1 VLTEAKAVVT
11 VFEDNNP
18 GLTLIISPVRDL
30 QRQVDLWCKNKT
42 VKQAAARL
50 IQDARAKL
58 AESNFL
64 ASPTAASVS
73 DFRSYLKTY
82 LVDPEPSSAAPGTS
96 DHGQQH
102 AVDFVVKEKGGRT
115 LADTETATIRT
126 SWHNTGF
133 DKALKTATEEHS
145 CCTGSR
151 HTRLAGSAAEA
162 VRAVALHLA
171 EGPAQSGPAS
181 RAHAQPA
188 TRLTR
193 YSNSNSSAPADET
206 RSKVRARACLIDHP
220 NMLAA
225 VSADGRTL
233 TLIVR
238 NAERSASKGFTFDL
252 TALPTVGAMA
262 EAHRTSR
269 TEDLISLPALS
280 IQDWSFTAMVP
291 AYSVTTFVVP
301 MP

>member
-1 VLTEAKAVVT
+1 MLTEAKAVVT

-133 DKALKTATEEHS
+133 DKALKTATEN
-145 CCTGSR
+145 TP
-151 HTRLAGSAAEA
+151 AAQDLGTP
-162 VRAVALHLA
+162 VLQ
-171 EGPAQSGPAS
+171 GPLRKPYEPW
-181 RAHAQPA
+181 HYTLP
-188 TRLTR
+188 
-193 YSNSNSSAPADET
+193 
-206 RSKVRARACLIDHP
+206 K
-220 NMLAA
+220 
-225 VSADGRTL
+225 GR
-233 TLIVR
+233 R
-238 NAERSASKGFTFDL
+238 KA
-252 TALPTVGAMA
+252 ALPAGPTRRG
-262 EAHRTSR
+262 
-269 TEDLISLPALS
+269 
-280 IQDWSFTAMVP
+280 
-291 AYSVTTFVVP
+291 
-301 MP
+301 